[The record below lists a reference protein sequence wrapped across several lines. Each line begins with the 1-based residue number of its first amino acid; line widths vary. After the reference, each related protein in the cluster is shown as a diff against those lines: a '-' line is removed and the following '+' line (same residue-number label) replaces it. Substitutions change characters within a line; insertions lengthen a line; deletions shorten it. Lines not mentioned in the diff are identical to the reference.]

1 MEDFL
6 EIAGRKLCSR
16 FFLGTGKF
24 PRKSMIREVLDVSG
38 ADVVT
43 VALRRVDTGSE
54 DENVLDHIPE
64 RCVIMANTS
73 GARNAEEAVRIARLA
88 RAAGCGNWIKIEVIP
103 DNKYL
108 LPDNMETLKATEI
121 LVKEGFTVLPYM
133 NPDLVFGLKMAKA
146 GAAAVMPLGSLIGS
160 NRGLKTEEIVS
171 VMIREIEV
179 PVIVDAGI
187 GRPSDAARCM
197 EMGAAAVLVNTAL
210 VTSRD
215 PVAMAEAFSL
225 AVRAGRQS
233 FLSGQGGEFLGAR
246 ASSPFKGFLRAINN
260 E

>member
-108 LPDNMETLKATEI
+108 LPDNMETLKA
-121 LVKEGFTVLPYM
+121 
-133 NPDLVFGLKMAKA
+133 
-146 GAAAVMPLGSLIGS
+146 
-160 NRGLKTEEIVS
+160 
-171 VMIREIEV
+171 
-179 PVIVDAGI
+179 
-187 GRPSDAARCM
+187 
-197 EMGAAAVLVNTAL
+197 
-210 VTSRD
+210 
-215 PVAMAEAFSL
+215 
-225 AVRAGRQS
+225 
-233 FLSGQGGEFLGAR
+233 
-246 ASSPFKGFLRAINN
+246 
-260 E
+260 